1 MVFCPGDPN
10 INRKGKPKGSISI
23 VARLRKKLREF
34 VKDSTGS
41 TNEQKRQ
48 FVDELLDEWI
58 NQAMVEKNF
67 NALRE
72 MVRYIDGMPK
82 QKIEMEDNTAK
93 ENLKTLRE
101 ITDVLNSRNKD
112 SKTDS

>member
-1 MVFCPGDPN
+1 MVFVKGDPN
-10 INRKGKPKGSISI
+10 INRKGKRKGSISI

-34 VKDSTGS
+34 SKETKDDK
-41 TNEQKRQ
+41 EKRQ
-48 FVDELLDEWI
+48 FVDDLLDEWI
-58 NQAMVEKNF
+58 NQAMKEKNF

-82 QKIEMEDNTAK
+82 QTIEMEDNTAK
-93 ENLKTLRE
+93 ENIKTLRE
-101 ITDVLNSRNKD
+101 IADVLNQREGD